1 MVGFIQNGETNTQE
15 FQVKTR
21 LETPK
26 INWENSKVG
35 WTSAV
40 LEWEK
45 VPRAQGYQ
53 LIVYAD
59 DLLEDV
65 VFEKV
70 LTSQETQVD
79 VQQLGTVLDKK
90 IILKIHFINNVPT
103 HKLSH
108 NKHNQNKHIF
118 QNKHTVFDLT
128 KMCLL

>member
-90 IILKIHFINNVPT
+90 KHFKNSF
-103 HKLSH
+103 HKYCPQS
-108 NKHNQNKHIF
+108 
-118 QNKHTVFDLT
+118 
-128 KMCLL
+128 